1 MTTAPPDE
9 PDEVIQRFKALHEY
23 DLKILRLD
31 QELRRAPASLATFQK
46 AVEVV
51 EAKIKKLQAATRLVR
66 GHIRLREND
75 LASQEQKVAKLKEQ
89 ANTVRSNKEFVA
101 FRSEIANTQAEAD
114 RLQSEVLKQ
123 MGVAEQADAKIGE
136 LEEERARKAKQV
148 DDAQADIDARQT
160 DVRQKRDDLL
170 SGRGTYTAGLP
181 TEPLAQY
188 ERTRRKLDKGAGV
201 LEGGYCGACGEM
213 LTKNEVYG
221 VQNRTRLVFC
231 RSCNTLLY
239 IP

>member
-9 PDEVIQRFKALHEY
+9 PDEVIQRFQALHEY

-66 GHIRLREND
+66 GHIRLRENE
-75 LASQEQKVAKLKEQ
+75 LASQEQKVSKLKEQ
-89 ANTVRSNKEFVA
+89 ANQVRSNKEFVA

-114 RLQSEVLKQ
+114 RLQGEVLKQ
-123 MGVAEQADAKIGE
+123 MGVAEQADAKVAE
-136 LEEERARKAKQV
+136 LEEERERKAKQV
-148 DDAQADIDARQT
+148 ADAQAEIDARQA
-160 DVRQKRDDLL
+160 DVRHKRDELL
-170 SGRGTYTAGLP
+170 SGRGTHTAGLP
-181 TEPLAQY
+181 DEPLAKY
-188 ERTRRKLDKGAGV
+188 ERTRRKLGKGAGV
-201 LEGGYCGACGEM
+201 LEGAYCGACGEM

-221 VQNRTRLVFC
+221 VQNRTKLVFC

-239 IP
+239 LP